1 MKLFGKKKRT
11 FTPQYQVNGP
21 YKAYTERHERIRQ
34 EQSSYLMLL
43 LFPTSMYMFTQNGIF
58 LLIGGVYL
66 ILVALMINKKKYKLF
81 DEYTEIE
88 QKNLRRLNDTLTQFG
103 ISENRQYAFGY
114 LRAGKSFKP
123 VLVIRDGDKLYRMD
137 NPFVKNV
144 IYGVESQTVY
154 LFDLKEDVLKRSPE
168 EIDPKVIAWDL
179 YAKKHQEMLR
189 EEAVRMNQYFA
200 IEFFIYE
207 EILETM
213 KKGKRKEMV
222 HVEYSLSRIAKEKV
236 YEGTI
241 HAERKLYLPAGAE
254 KVLGLVPESIK
265 EKKQGK

>member
-1 MKLFGKKKRT
+1 MGLFRKKST

-34 EQSSYLMLL
+34 EQSSYLILL
-43 LFPTSMYMFTQNGIF
+43 LFPTSLYMFTQNGIF
-58 LLIGGVYL
+58 LLIGAVYI
-66 ILVALMINKKKYKLF
+66 ILVVLTINRKKAKLF

-88 QKNLRRLNDTLTQFG
+88 QKNLKRLNDVLTGFG

-123 VLVIRDGDKLYRMD
+123 VLLIRDGDKLYRMD
-137 NPFVKNV
+137 NPFAKNV
-144 IYGVESQTVY
+144 IYGIEAQTVY
-154 LFDLKEDVLKRSPE
+154 LFDLKEDVLKRTPE
-168 EIDPKVIAWDL
+168 ELDPAAVSWDL
-179 YAKKHQEMLR
+179 FGKTHQEMLR
-189 EEAVRMNQYFA
+189 EEAIRMNQYFA

-222 HVEYSLSRIAKEKV
+222 HVEYSLSQIAKEKV

-241 HAERKLYLPAGAE
+241 HAERKLYLPAGAD
-254 KVLGLVPESIK
+254 KVLGLVPEDVK
-265 EKKQGK
+265 TKKKGK